1 MIDAASEKGKHVLQ
15 RLDEELVVWLATGG
29 ERPQSVPVWFL
40 WEDGSFL
47 IYSVPGRKV
56 EQLRAHPNVHL
67 NFNSTRSGGDVV
79 RFVGRAEVLAEHP
92 LATSNEAYIRKY
104 SDQIKR
110 LGMTPEGFAEE
121 YSIAIRVRPER
132 VKS

>member
-1 MIDAASEKGKHVLQ
+1 VIDPSSEKGKRVLR
-15 RLDEELVVWLATGG
+15 RLEEELVVWLTTGG

-56 EQLRAHPNVHL
+56 NQLEEHPNVHL

-79 RFVGRAEVLAEHP
+79 RFEGRAEVVGGHP
-92 LATSNEAYIRKY
+92 PATSNTAYIRKY
-104 SDQIKR
+104 GEQIER

-121 YSIAIRVRPER
+121 YSIAISVRPER
-132 VKS
+132 VKA